1 MVNTVAIKQQEALTN
16 TKERLQFNLP
26 LKSFFIQVLILK
38 SSLQGLIRSR

>member
-1 MVNTVAIKQQEALTN
+1 MVNTVAIKQQEDLTN
-16 TKERLQFNLP
+16 TKERLQSNLL